1 MPIFSVGL
9 LLGITV
15 ALMKVSLVGIP
26 DRMPATLANAQPG
39 GAVGTVFCAP
49 GTGSGTGANKV
60 EAGSAVIAQQRG
72 GLLPKT
78 TGALNGL
85 IVRTY
90 MMKEQR
96 TESLP
101 LEEYV
106 RGVIAAEMP
115 ADFELEALK
124 AQAIAARTYIV
135 RRLASG
141 DDSGVENVEADVTDT
156 IAHQAY
162 LPLAQLKQHWQ
173 GAKQTANMK
182 KLNEAVKQ
190 TEGLIVTYNRRADPG
205 CFFLH
210 KQWIYGKFRRLL
222 VGCRFLI
229 RAGVRRV
236 HGTSSCHRDTK
247 KAWS

>member
-1 MPIFSVGL
+1 MAFEP
-9 LLGITV
+9 
-15 ALMKVSLVGIP
+15 
-26 DRMPATLANAQPG
+26 
-39 GAVGTVFCAP
+39 P
-49 GTGSGTGANKV
+49 GTGSGSGANKV
-60 EAGSAVIAQQRG
+60 EAGSAVIAQQMG

-96 TESLP
+96 MESLP

-190 TEGLIVTYNRRADPG
+190 TEGLIVTYNGEPIQAAFSPQAVGIRKIPKTIG
-205 CFFLH
+205 
-210 KQWIYGKFRRLL
+210 L
-222 VGCRFLI
+222 VGFLI
-229 RAGVRRV
+229 CAASRV